1 MARSLRFVEL
11 RRDVLRLLCNSDIW
25 VNESEALMLTRL
37 QEVHAALLDDP
48 SVFEISHVSLS
59 SLLQRLGEEK
69 VSAEN
74 GGDGQNEIFGAL
86 PGRYDSRSSSYSELS
101 GENPTVY
108 HPTKCLQVLIQQEKI
123 LETNEVLCVR
133 ETTSQQRTVFA
144 LDCYTSLLLQFEKV
158 MLKYS
163 QMNPL
168 LEEFHQLLWVFKDYQ
183 MAPVAVRMTIGIALQ
198 GRSTETI
205 LTLLSLAIAFWHND
219 LVIHYDSGSIDQDNA
234 LFSSLPDIV
243 PLFLS
248 LLSLHS
254 DQITYQ
260 IVHILLMVSIESF
273 LFTCNNHYSI
283 TKVQNYLFSLPLSA
297 PLFCFLDAAF
307 QANEFTPALF
317 SATLELA
324 FSHTNYLQFLTQT
337 ALSRQSLPVRLSQKI
352 LSEGVNHDVSRLH
365 IDMQQDAS
373 IQIPSILNFLCKHI
387 SQLTPEMSACFL
399 NCISSCSP
407 SVQMLKLAHAVSGWY
422 SFMFRC
428 LSTILPPNRSLQ
440 LLFFVMHID
449 KSLSNASP
457 YITQELSLLLH
468 EWEEE
473 NGIPLSKL
481 SGDELTARIAQILDQ
496 EIRGS
501 KDLLLILMSLL
512 ETTIS
517 SIVLYSEDSSSE
529 LLELMKIGLLESPSS
544 DLMGY
549 LVFLGLIKVVSQ
561 YHDYQVK
568 TKNDAVKYVL
578 FLSLM

>member
-1 MARSLRFVEL
+1 
-11 RRDVLRLLCNSDIW
+11 
-25 VNESEALMLTRL
+25 
-37 QEVHAALLDDP
+37 
-48 SVFEISHVSLS
+48 
-59 SLLQRLGEEK
+59 
-69 VSAEN
+69 
-74 GGDGQNEIFGAL
+74 
-86 PGRYDSRSSSYSELS
+86 
-101 GENPTVY
+101 
-108 HPTKCLQVLIQQEKI
+108 
-123 LETNEVLCVR
+123 
-133 ETTSQQRTVFA
+133 
-144 LDCYTSLLLQFEKV
+144 
-158 MLKYS
+158 
-163 QMNPL
+163 
-168 LEEFHQLLWVFKDYQ
+168 
-183 MAPVAVRMTIGIALQ
+183 
-198 GRSTETI
+198 
-205 LTLLSLAIAFWHND
+205 
-219 LVIHYDSGSIDQDNA
+219 
-234 LFSSLPDIV
+234 
-243 PLFLS
+243 
-248 LLSLHS
+248 
-254 DQITYQ
+254 
-260 IVHILLMVSIESF
+260 
-273 LFTCNNHYSI
+273 
-283 TKVQNYLFSLPLSA
+283 
-297 PLFCFLDAAF
+297 
-307 QANEFTPALF
+307 
-317 SATLELA
+317 
-324 FSHTNYLQFLTQT
+324 
-337 ALSRQSLPVRLSQKI
+337 
-352 LSEGVNHDVSRLH
+352 
-365 IDMQQDAS
+365 MQQDAS

-407 SVQMLKLAHAVSGWY
+407 SVQMLKLAHGVSGWY

-473 NGIPLSKL
+473 NGMPLSKL

-549 LVFLGLIKVVSQ
+549 LVYLGLIKVVSQ

-578 FLSLM
+578 FLSLT